1 MSPRYRNRLT
11 EEVALEPEVPLL
23 MGLWQVVSEGA
34 ESFLNTVPLASGD
47 FLVPDLQGNWSLLD
61 SGSGRRQAGS
71 FGRYQLPEELEAQSL
86 REMGRGL
93 QALIAGAKGWL
104 DWSDMTPVVPG
115 MSEEVELQ
123 KLDRAIAEH
132 LGHLKQ
138 VCCAPRAHLRVEIER
153 VPVSRARRIPRSAA
167 QYLASHMEDWER
179 PTLRAVH
186 PKRIQSLVRDDLLDI
201 YENRVAARLVD
212 NLLRYVS
219 ERIRRVRKMRH
230 VFARTKA
237 YEAQAAL
244 SGSHWRRKRVCGLW
258 GEAIDLDERHRKAEH
273 TLEQLERLRL
283 KLLALMDTPLYRG
296 VPRRAQVSD
305 ALILTNILSNDPHY
319 RHVAQLWREWLEF
332 NRKRTLTPQEV
343 YRSQQ
348 EFCRGFDV
356 FCLLLVI
363 RALEQLGYEPR
374 ELEAP
379 IRPGV
384 EIALDGPGGPAQLRW
399 EQAGVL
405 MFSTEVGRRLRVV
418 PMPALISASPD
429 EGVARQHLESLARWS
444 PGEMASTLVLHPG
457 DTQEEEE
464 RLNPE
469 LLQRL
474 HTLGNDLKKEERK
487 GPSMLPVAPWD
498 IGSVERVVRALRW
511 TLSAPLFLS
520 YPPEVEC
527 LPPEGLPLAQASG
540 WLQQNG
546 KKWVVFRPPAEHE
559 WSALNTGEAVLRAQ
573 RELERAQVWHQ
584 QASEKAR
591 EAALKGRGT
600 GTANAQKSES
610 NAEVAR
616 AEKALGQAE
625 SFHNALERAVRR
637 VKLQLK
643 CPTCAKSVD
652 PQRNFH
658 PSPGGHF
665 QCECP
670 DCEARWGTRACG
682 ACGERFPML
691 LPTLK
696 DWSPGK
702 PTPGWVDQVLGGD
715 VLAVPCVRSLEPG
728 TFICSAC
735 GVCSCAQCQQH
746 SRGAQVQDV
755 PFSKPAS

>member
-11 EEVALEPEVPLL
+11 GEVTLEPEAPLL
-23 MGLWQVVSEGA
+23 MGLWQVVSEDA

-319 RHVAQLWREWLEF
+319 RHVAQLWREWIEF

-343 YRSQQ
+343 YRGQQ

-374 ELEAP
+374 EARGPHLPRGGDSARWP
-379 IRPGV
+379 WRPGPAAV
-384 EIALDGPGGPAQLRW
+384 GAGGGA
-399 EQAGVL
+399 
-405 MFSTEVGRRLRVV
+405 
-418 PMPALISASPD
+418 D
-429 EGVARQHLESLARWS
+429 
-444 PGEMASTLVLHPG
+444 VLHGGGALPARG
-457 DTQEEEE
+457 A
-464 RLNPE
+464 
-469 LLQRL
+469 
-474 HTLGNDLKKEERK
+474 HAGAHLG
-487 GPSMLPVAPWD
+487 
-498 IGSVERVVRALRW
+498 
-511 TLSAPLFLS
+511 
-520 YPPEVEC
+520 
-527 LPPEGLPLAQASG
+527 
-540 WLQQNG
+540 
-546 KKWVVFRPPAEHE
+546 
-559 WSALNTGEAVLRAQ
+559 
-573 RELERAQVWHQ
+573 
-584 QASEKAR
+584 
-591 EAALKGRGT
+591 
-600 GTANAQKSES
+600 
-610 NAEVAR
+610 
-616 AEKALGQAE
+616 
-625 SFHNALERAVRR
+625 
-637 VKLQLK
+637 
-643 CPTCAKSVD
+643 
-652 PQRNFH
+652 
-658 PSPGGHF
+658 
-665 QCECP
+665 
-670 DCEARWGTRACG
+670 
-682 ACGERFPML
+682 
-691 LPTLK
+691 
-696 DWSPGK
+696 
-702 PTPGWVDQVLGGD
+702 
-715 VLAVPCVRSLEPG
+715 EPG
-728 TFICSAC
+728 RE
-735 GVCSCAQCQQH
+735 G
-746 SRGAQVQDV
+746 GAAA
-755 PFSKPAS
+755 P